1 MQEPWGQ
8 GLQCRPLH
16 AIAPHCFTTRALEL
30 EDPASAEAVGWRTLA
45 TKMGVDA
52 HALVCMR
59 QVHGADVYEAQT
71 HAPAP
76 LSTSADIAITADAA
90 LSLSVRAA
98 DCVPILLA
106 DPKTGAVAAVH
117 AGWQGTAAGAAIAA
131 VRAMTS
137 RYGAAPQDIV
147 AAVGPSIGPC
157 CYEVGPDLI
166 TKFSSHPEAD
176 GWFSASAR
184 PHLDLW
190 RANRDQLAR
199 AGLSND
205 NIHVCALCTFDH
217 PALFHS
223 YRRDG
228 LGAGRLVAA
237 IRSARDRTL

>member
-16 AIAPHCFTTRALEL
+16 AVAPHCFSTRALEL
-30 EDPASAEAVGWRTLA
+30 EDPASPHADGWRALA
-45 TKMGVDA
+45 ARMGVDTR
-52 HALVCMR
+52 ALVCMR
-59 QVHGADVYEAQT
+59 QVHGADVCEARTQ
-71 HAPAP
+71 APPP
-76 LSTSADIAITADAA
+76 LSTSADIAITVDSA
-90 LSLSVRAA
+90 LVLSVRAA
-98 DCVPILLA
+98 DCVPLLLA
-106 DPKTGAVAAVH
+106 DPVTGAVAAVH

-131 VRAMTS
+131 VRALTS
-137 RYGAAPQDIV
+137 RYGAVPEDMI

-166 TKFSSHPEAD
+166 TKFSSHPEAHS
-176 GWFSASAR
+176 WFSANAR

-199 AGLSND
+199 AGLSSE

-228 LGAGRLVAA
+228 RRAGRLVAA
-237 IRSARDRTL
+237 IRSGRDRTL